1 MDYAHTSLRRDAGI
15 IGIVG
20 FAHGTSHFF
29 QLLLPALYP
38 WLMPAF
44 ELSFA
49 RIGMTMTVFFVVS
62 GIGQALAGFA
72 VDRFGAR
79 RVLLAGVALLGAG
92 ALVLS
97 SATSFAGLMA
107 AAVLAGLGN
116 SVFHPADFSILNRH
130 VSQPRLGY
138 AFSAHGLSGNLG
150 WALAPVFLTGLAA
163 LAGWR
168 VAALGAAGLALVS
181 IAGLVLGRRWLPDA
195 VPTEHQGEAR
205 TPTLAFLGVS
215 AVWLCFLFFLFM
227 TMAFGAFQGFGVPL
241 LQTHFGLALP
251 VAAAGLT
258 TFLLASAA
266 GVVVGGILASRSQ
279 AHERLVAGFLMLAA
293 AIAGA
298 LALGWI
304 PSSAVLAAMGG
315 IGFCTGL
322 AGPSRDILVRRAAAA
337 RFGASAYGRVYGLV
351 YSGLDAGLALSPF
364 VFGPMMDAGAFT
376 SVLAAVAVLQ
386 LCAVVA
392 AVSASRTTAAPAAA
406 PAG

>member
-1 MDYAHTSLRRDAGI
+1 
-15 IGIVG
+15 
-20 FAHGTSHFF
+20 
-29 QLLLPALYP
+29 
-38 WLMPAF
+38 
-44 ELSFA
+44 
-49 RIGMTMTVFFVVS
+49 
-62 GIGQALAGFA
+62 
-72 VDRFGAR
+72 
-79 RVLLAGVALLGAG
+79 
-92 ALVLS
+92 
-97 SATSFAGLMA
+97 MA

-195 VPTEHQGEAR
+195 APAGHQGEAR

-279 AHERLVAGFLMLAA
+279 AHERLVAAFLMLAA

-376 SVLAAVAVLQ
+376 GVLVVVAVLQ